1 MAHQKWFICGPY
13 LWILIDLFVCT
24 LCIKNCGGFFISL
37 LLKTILKLSTVKV
50 GGDKRTWEDYLHEHK
65 VENRL
70 FFLLVDSAAVTKG
83 HWEKQDNN

>member
-1 MAHQKWFICGPY
+1 M
-13 LWILIDLFVCT
+13 
-24 LCIKNCGGFFISL
+24 
-37 LLKTILKLSTVKV
+37 KV

-83 HWEKQDNN
+83 PLRETPTNTLSGKYQQNDRNSKDIIKCISKVIGRKM